1 MIVKSAAEL
10 TALTTRILLAAGATP
25 YNARGVAEHLVLAN
39 LSGVDS
45 HGVWHLR
52 GYVEHIQDGQ
62 LDPAARPE
70 VVKETPTSVQVS
82 GNWTFGHIAARCAM
96 EQAIEKSAEHN
107 VAIAGLVQSNH
118 IGRLGHYVEMA
129 AEKGMI
135 SMVFLGGQGNKNPT
149 AVPFGGR
156 GKIMHTNPLAMGFPA
171 GEDPPMFFDYA
182 TSTVAGVKIVNA
194 HRRQEELPPGCIVDE
209 AGNPSTDPA
218 DFFNGGSHVAFGG
231 HKGYALMLAVDYLG
245 RIFAG
250 ADHFVDEN
258 RGGIYD
264 RYAGTLMVVFKADLF
279 QPFADYA
286 RAADEMGRRT
296 RTTPPAPG
304 FDEVLVPGDLEEH
317 ARRTRRRDGIPI
329 EDDVWET
336 IRQAAAAVGIEDI

>member
-1 MIVKSAAEL
+1 
-10 TALTTRILLAAGATP
+10 
-25 YNARGVAEHLVLAN
+25 
-39 LSGVDS
+39 
-45 HGVWHLR
+45 
-52 GYVEHIQDGQ
+52 
-62 LDPAARPE
+62 
-70 VVKETPTSVQVS
+70 
-82 GNWTFGHIAARCAM
+82 
-96 EQAIEKSAEHN
+96 
-107 VAIAGLVQSNH
+107 
-118 IGRLGHYVEMA
+118 
-129 AEKGMI
+129 
-135 SMVFLGGQGNKNPT
+135 
-149 AVPFGGR
+149 
-156 GKIMHTNPLAMGFPA
+156 
-171 GEDPPMFFDYA
+171 
-182 TSTVAGVKIVNA
+182 
-194 HRRQEELPPGCIVDE
+194 LPPGCIVDE

-218 DFFNGGSHVAFGG
+218 DFFNGGSHMAFGG

-286 RAADEMGRRT
+286 RAAGEMGRRT

-336 IRQAAAAVGIEDI
+336 IRQAAASVGIEDI